1 MNRGTSETRVT
12 LAELGPPGDNGAVS
26 ILLVLLFAGSGAAA
40 LMYEVVWQ
48 QLLQLVIGSSTI
60 SLAVLLGTFM
70 GGMCLGSLAAPRLL
84 RRNSHPL
91 LVYAGLEG
99 GIGLMGVL
107 LPLALPLVSRL
118 YVAVGGVGPVGVVM
132 RAIVAGVCLLPP
144 TMAMGATLPV
154 MARYLEQR
162 RSGRVSLGY
171 FYAGNLA
178 GAVFGCLLAGF
189 YLLRVFDMV
198 VTSGVAVALNLGV
211 AGAAWTLSQ
220 RDAALPEAAASSQLD
235 RPTPSA
241 AGGLPPST
249 VFIVLALSG
258 FCALAGEVVWT
269 RLLALSFGATVY
281 TFSIVLAIFLV
292 GLGIGSTA
300 GAAIGGRVSPRW
312 GLGLCQMAAAA
323 SVVWSAWMLAR
334 WLPYLPA
341 SAVEGANIWTVFRTD
356 GLRGLA
362 AIFPAPLFWGA
373 SFSIGLSALAS
384 RQEDQAGLVG
394 RLSAANTLGAI
405 AGALLTALVLIP
417 RLGTQHA
424 QQVMAVLS
432 VLAGAVA
439 LNPRGVSRRVRVGVV
454 GLGAVVGG
462 LIGLIPP
469 LPGIVVAYGRHAAAW
484 TSKAHEII
492 YVGEGMHASIA
503 VSKTEDGVLNYH
515 NAGKVQAS
523 SEPADMRLQRMLG
536 HLTTLVPAKPKKVLV
551 IGCGAG
557 VTAGAVSVNP
567 NVESVTIVDIEPLVP
582 QTAGRFMGG
591 VNHDVIRNPKVHV
604 VADDA
609 RHYLQTTTE
618 RFDAI
623 TSDPLDP
630 WVKGAATLYTK
641 EFFETARQHLNPGGV
656 MTLYVQLFESSPA
669 AVKSEMATF
678 FEAFPEALVFGNLF
692 DGHAI
697 DTVLLGTAEPPQ
709 IWVDEIETMLRSS
722 HLAPVDSS
730 LVQAGIYGAVELFGN
745 YAGRARD
752 LKGWVSDA
760 EVNHDRDLRLQY
772 LAGLGLN
779 LHVGDE
785 IYRDL
790 LSYRTYPDDLFVAS
804 ESTVDRLK
812 LVLDGVRE

>member
-1 MNRGTSETRVT
+1 M
-12 LAELGPPGDNGAVS
+12 S
-26 ILLVLLFAGSGAAA
+26 IVLVLLFAGSGAAA

-70 GGMCLGSLAAPRLL
+70 GGMCVGSLLAPRLL
-84 RRNSHPL
+84 RRQAHPL
-91 LVYAGLEG
+91 RVYAGLEA
-99 GIGLMGVL
+99 GIGAMGVL

-118 YVAVGGVGPVGVVM
+118 YTAVGGVGPMGVVL
-132 RAIVAGVCLLPP
+132 RAVVAGVCLLPP

-154 MARYLEQR
+154 IAHYVEQR
-162 RSGRVSLGY
+162 RTQRGALGF

-178 GAVFGCLLAGF
+178 GAVVGCVLAGF
-189 YLLRVFDMV
+189 YLLRVFDMN
-198 VTSGVAVALNLGV
+198 VTSGVAVALNLAVAGV
-211 AGAAWTLSQ
+211 AWRLAQG
-220 RDAALPEAAASSQLD
+220 DPVSSTIPVAD
-235 RPTPSA
+235 EPSA
-241 AGGLPPST
+241 SARLSAADVAPT
-249 VFIVLALSG
+249 AVYTVLALSG

-281 TFSIVLAIFLV
+281 TFSIVLAIFLI
-292 GLGIGSTA
+292 GLGVGSTA
-300 GAAIGGRVSPRW
+300 GATLGARVSPRW
-312 GLGLCQMAAAA
+312 SLGLCQMAAAA
-323 SVVWSAWMLAR
+323 SVVWSAWFLATR
-334 WLPYLPA
+334 LPFLPP
-341 SAVEGANIWTVFRTD
+341 SAVEGADIWAVFRTD
-356 GLRGLA
+356 GLRALV

-373 SFSIGLSALAS
+373 SFSIGLAAVAS
-384 RQEDQAGLVG
+384 TERDQASGVG
-394 RLSAANTLGAI
+394 RLYAANTLGAI
-405 AGALLTALVLIP
+405 AGALVTALVLIP
-417 RLGTQHA
+417 GLGTQHA
-424 QQVMAVLS
+424 QQMMAVLS
-432 VLAGAVA
+432 VLAGALA
-439 LNPRGVSRRVRVGVV
+439 MNPHGAPRRVRLGSV

-469 LPGIVVAYGRHAAAW
+469 LPGILVAYGRHSAAW
-484 TSKAHEII
+484 APRAHELI

-503 VSKTEDGVLNYH
+503 VSKNESGVLNYH

-536 HLTTLVPAKPKKVLV
+536 HLTTLVPSTPKKVLV

-567 NVESVTIVDIEPLVP
+567 NVDSVTIVDIEPLVP
-582 QTAGRFMGG
+582 QTAGRFMGS

-604 VADDA
+604 IADDA

-630 WVKGAATLYTK
+630 WVKGAATLYTQ

-697 DTVLLGTAEPPQ
+697 DTVLLGTAERPQ
-709 IWVDEIETMLRSS
+709 IWVDEIETQLRSA
-722 HLAPVDSS
+722 HLAPVDAS

-790 LSYRTYPDDLFVAS
+790 VSYRTYPADLFVAS
-804 ESTVDRLK
+804 DSTVDRLK
-812 LVLDGVRE
+812 QVMDGVRE